1 MNTNAITRSLNKAVL
16 FTKKNSDKI
25 EFVIG
30 NICVTAGTV
39 VLIHDAEKISDV
51 QLEVADRIQFIK
63 DADNDPDG
71 WEDKDERKRYVNE
84 TIKIAVT
91 GYAKGCWK
99 GVSLVA
105 LGQFLQWLSHATLN
119 NKYNAV
125 NTALAGTAAAFN
137 TYRERVV
144 KDQGEEK
151 DYEYLTGGSM
161 VSVEQKPDGTVTTTE
176 VPLHTMGDARTYIPH
191 SFFLGDVKDFYLT
204 SGNNGNV
211 PRGIDDLLRAL
222 HNANSILKVTGFL
235 FENRLRYDCYVPES
249 VAGQAAGLFY
259 EEPDGSTNRVSLF
272 ARGIEIGDPRLLD
285 ENPEDILFE
294 IKVVNTK
301 RDGTTTVKPLEDNI
315 LDRIADVDPASNIPK
330 FGWIRC

>member
-1 MNTNAITRSLNKAVL
+1 MNTNNITRSLNKAVL
-16 FTKKNSDKI
+16 FAKKNSDKI
-25 EFVIG
+25 EFITG
-30 NICVTAGTV
+30 SACVTAGTV
-39 VLIHDAEKISDV
+39 MLIHDAEKISDA
-51 QLEVADRIQFIK
+51 QSEVMSRVQFIK

-105 LGQFLQWLSHATLN
+105 FGEFLQYLSHATLTK
-119 NKYNAV
+119 KYNVV

-137 TYRERVV
+137 SYRERVV
-144 KDQGEEK
+144 KDQGAEK
-151 DYEYLTGGSM
+151 DYEYMTGGSM

-191 SFFLGDVKDFYLT
+191 SFFLGDVKNFYLT

-222 HNANSILKVTGFL
+222 HTSNSILKATGFM
-235 FENRLRYDCYVPES
+235 FENKLRYACNVPET

-272 ARGIEIGDPRLLD
+272 ARGVEIGDPRLL
-285 ENPEDILFE
+285 EGKPEDILFE

-301 RDGTTTVKPLEDNI
+301 TDGTTTVRPIEDNI
-315 LDRIADVDPASNIPK
+315 LDRIADVDPTSNMPK
-330 FGWIRC
+330 FGWLRC